1 MGAAHASG
9 GESWDAAPLAAIGDH
24 EVWPMR
30 AFPDEV
36 VAEVYARSAR
46 RGNPVLAGASD
57 EALLRRGRE
66 MAMHSKGHRCAYVAT
81 VDGRP
86 AAVNFAWDAADEPAF
101 TPDPTLAV
109 HSALHGVVH
118 ASRAERI
125 AALGPHALARGTV
138 LHHAYAGVVPG
149 YPASLMV
156 QIQHLHARTMLW
168 LGYKYTYG
176 CAVHPV
182 TAAGARNGLP
192 AAWRWEVPFASVVL
206 PDGTRPLL
214 GKAPHAA
221 VASLSPVWAQGGMA
235 ALIPHWAL
243 PHYIRWTAPPRKRQ
257 GRGAPAPP
265 PKASSAADV
274 DPAARRALSA
284 VAETAA
290 ASAVAPAAEALAAT
304 QGEGAELPPKRA
316 LPPLP
321 PKLAAKL

>member
-1 MGAAHASG
+1 MGAAQGSGVQSWEAS
-9 GESWDAAPLAAIGDH
+9 PLAALGDH

-66 MAMHSKGHRCAYVAT
+66 MAAHAKGHRCSYVAT

-86 AAVNFAWDAADEPAF
+86 AAVNFAWDAAEEPAF

-109 HSALHGVVH
+109 HTALHSLVH
-118 ASRAERI
+118 ATRAKRI
-125 AALGPHALARGTV
+125 AALGPRAVERGVV
-138 LHHAYAGVVPG
+138 LHCAYAGVVRG

-156 QIQHLHARTMLW
+156 QLQHLCGRTMFW
-168 LGYKYTYG
+168 MGYKYAYG

-182 TAAGARNGLP
+182 TAAGGRNLP
-192 AAWRWEVPFASVVL
+192 AAWRWEVPFSEVVRS
-206 PDGTRPLL
+206 DGSRPLL

-221 VASLSPVWAQGGMA
+221 VVSLCPVWAQGGTA
-235 ALIPHWAL
+235 ALIPNWAL
-243 PHYIRWTAPPRKRQ
+243 PYVMRMRPQPRKRA
-257 GRGAPAPP
+257 GPCAPAQPP
-265 PKASSAADV
+265 PATA
-274 DPAARRALSA
+274 DPAAQQALSA

-290 ASAVAPAAEALAAT
+290 ASAVAPVPEAPAP
-304 QGEGAELPPKRA
+304 QEPAELAPQGA
-316 LPPLP
+316 LLPFP